1 MKSETKRTKENNNT
15 EENKRN
21 ETNNERQNQQSSK
34 GIDIRQ
40 EEMDILKSDVSQIKK
55 YIKTLVNKK
64 TMTKKLE
71 ERRKKKKQ
79 TEKNR

>member
-40 EEMDILKSDVSQIKK
+40 EEMDILKSDISQIKK
-55 YIKTLVNKK
+55 
-64 TMTKKLE
+64 
-71 ERRKKKKQ
+71 
-79 TEKNR
+79 

>member
-21 ETNNERQNQQSSK
+21 DTYNERQNQQSSK

-40 EEMDILKSDVSQIKK
+40 EEMDILKSDISQIKK
-55 YIKTLVNKK
+55 
-64 TMTKKLE
+64 
-71 ERRKKKKQ
+71 
-79 TEKNR
+79 